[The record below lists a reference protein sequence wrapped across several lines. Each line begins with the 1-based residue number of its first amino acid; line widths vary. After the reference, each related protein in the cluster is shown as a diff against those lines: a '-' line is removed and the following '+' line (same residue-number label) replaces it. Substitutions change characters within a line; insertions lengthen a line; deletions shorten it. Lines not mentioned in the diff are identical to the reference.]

1 MVAEFSSLTIGTEL
15 NLPTDIPNHAS
26 YIGVVDQKS

>member
-26 YIGVVDQKS
+26 YIGSWIKKS